1 MKIAIDA
8 RGASWYKGTGIG
20 TYTNQVL
27 NYILNKD
34 NLNNYHLYWAGP
46 NYRDIYRENVSINI
60 SSKRHH
66 RFFED
71 YFIPQ
76 NIKNN
81 NVDIYHVPQN
91 GIGLSKKVS
100 CLTISTI
107 HDLIPY
113 VMPETVGRGY
123 LKKFIS
129 QMPEIIE
136 ASDNIITVSE
146 FSKKD
151 IIRIFNVPE
160 EKIKVT
166 HLAADHI
173 FSPLDKEKSK
183 LEIEKNYGVD
193 EDFLLYLGGFSARK
207 NVKSIFIAFS
217 RIYKS
222 LSKPYKIVIIGPSR
236 DEHSYLTKLATT
248 LSIRDKIVFTGF
260 VPHEDLPKFYSAA
273 SVFVYPS
280 LYEGF
285 GLPPLEAMSCKC
297 PVITSNV
304 SAIPE
309 VVGDGALLIN
319 PFDSDDLK
327 NAIEKV
333 LEDSSYR
340 DEITLKGYERSKNFS
355 WETTASETLKVYK
368 DLYKSNN

>member
-8 RGASWYKGTGIG
+8 RGANWYKGTGIG

-27 NYILNKD
+27 NYL
-34 NLNNYHLYWAGP
+34 LNNDSLNQYHLYWAGP
-46 NYRDIYRENVSINI
+46 NYRNIYKDNVTINM

-76 NIKNN
+76 NLKNN
-81 NVDIYHVPQN
+81 DVDIYHVPQN
-91 GIGLSKKVS
+91 GIGLSKKTS
-100 CLTISTI
+100 CLSISTI

-123 LKKFIS
+123 LKKFIA
-129 QMPEIIE
+129 QMPSIIQ

-146 FSKKD
+146 FSKND
-151 IIRIFNVPE
+151 IIKIFDVPE

-173 FSPLDKEKSK
+173 FSPLDKEETKKS
-183 LEIEKNYGVD
+183 IYEKYGIT
-193 EDFLLYLGGFSARK
+193 EDFILYLGGFSSRK
-207 NVKSIFIAFS
+207 NVKSILVAFS
-217 RIYKS
+217 KIYKN
-222 LSKPYKIVIIGPSR
+222 LSKDYKVVILGPSR
-236 DEHSYLTKLATT
+236 DEHEKLTNLAET
-248 LSIRDKIVFTGF
+248 LSIKDKVQFTGF
-260 VPHEDLPKFYSAA
+260 VPHEDLPLFYNAA
-273 SVFVYPS
+273 SLFVYPS

-297 PVITSNV
+297 PVITSDI

-319 PFDSDDLK
+319 PYDIDDLK
-327 NAIEKV
+327 DSMEKV
-333 LEDSSYR
+333 LEDSSTR
-340 DEITLKGYERSKNFS
+340 ENIILKGYERSKLFS
-355 WETTASETLKVYK
+355 WEITAKKTLQVYK
-368 DLYKSNN
+368 DLYKTI